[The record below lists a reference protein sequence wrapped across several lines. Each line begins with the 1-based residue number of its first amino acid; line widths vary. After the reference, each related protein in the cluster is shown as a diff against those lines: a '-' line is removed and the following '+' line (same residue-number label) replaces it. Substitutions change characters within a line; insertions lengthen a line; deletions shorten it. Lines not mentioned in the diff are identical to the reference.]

1 MAVVPRPAF
10 PVAGLR
16 AIVVL
21 TLGLVSCE
29 HVTFTDID
37 RITPPDLYRGWW
49 AETTACVGR
58 PTAAFERVTWF
69 TVTRISEGEAEFGG
83 YWRAPHQIY
92 LRVDQALIGN
102 VVRHEMVHDLLQLGS
117 HNSPYF
123 EVCVSGEG

>member
-1 MAVVPRPAF
+1 MAVVPRLAF

-29 HVTFTDID
+29 PVTFTDID

-69 TVTRISEGEAEFGG
+69 TVTRISEGKAEFGG
-83 YWRAPHQIY
+83 YWQPPHEIY
-92 LRVDQALIGN
+92 LRVDQALIAS
-102 VVRHEMVHDLLQLGS
+102 VVRHEMVHDLLQFGS

-123 EVCVSGEG
+123 EICVSGEG